1 MTWRGAKGSISGDVA
16 VAAFELVSIDP
27 TAAPNGGA
35 GDDWLVYRI
44 AQGLNLI
51 TGYRCGSRANVV
63 AEVERIVVALNE
75 RLLVRGRPYRSAGR
89 PPKRPPPQ
97 HKDLI

>member
-1 MTWRGAKGSISGDVA
+1 VTSKGAKSLAGGDAA
-16 VAAFELVSIDP
+16 VVAFELVSIDP
-27 TAAPNGGA
+27 TAAPSGGA

-44 AQGLNLI
+44 SQGLNLI
-51 TGYRCGSRANVV
+51 TGYRCGSRAHVV

-89 PPKRPPPQ
+89 PPKRPPPPR
-97 HKDLI
+97 HKDV

>member
-1 MTWRGAKGSISGDVA
+1 MTSKGAKSSASGEVA
-16 VAAFELVSIDP
+16 VVGFELVSIDP

-44 AQGLNLI
+44 SQGLNLI
-51 TGYRCGSRANVV
+51 TGYRCGSRAQVV
-63 AEVERIVVALNE
+63 AEIERIVIALNE
-75 RLLVRGRPYRSAGR
+75 RLLVRGRPFRSPGR
-89 PPKRPPPQ
+89 PPKRPPPG

>member
-1 MTWRGAKGSISGDVA
+1 LKGTKNSTSGDVA
-16 VAAFELVSIDP
+16 VVAFELVSIDR

-44 AQGLNLI
+44 SQGLNVV
-51 TGYRCGSRANVV
+51 TGYRCGSRAHVV
-63 AEVERIVVALNE
+63 AEVERIVLALNE

-89 PPKRPPPQ
+89 PPKQPPPR
-97 HKDLI
+97 HKDLT

>member
-1 MTWRGAKGSISGDVA
+1 MTLRDAKSSPSGNVA
-16 VAAFELVSIDP
+16 LAFELVSIDS

-44 AQGLNLI
+44 SQGLNLI
-51 TGYRCGSRANVV
+51 TGYRCGSRAHVV
-63 AEVERIVVALNE
+63 AAVERIVIALNE
-75 RLLVRGRPYRSAGR
+75 RQLVRGRPYRSAGR
-89 PPKRPPPQ
+89 SPKKRPLPR

>member
-1 MTWRGAKGSISGDVA
+1 MTLKDAKNSTSGDAAA
-16 VAAFELVSIDP
+16 VPFQLVSINP

-44 AQGLNLI
+44 SQGLNLV
-51 TGYRCGSRANVV
+51 TGYRCGSRAHVV
-63 AEVERIVVALNE
+63 AEVERILIALNE

-89 PPKRPPPQ
+89 PPKPPPR
-97 HKDLI
+97 HKELV